1 MYKRLTFKRDPTNEE
16 RILTPFFILTYGTIR
31 GVIVGN
37 TFEVISIDGS
47 RVSYAV
53 AKDHASAKKE
63 LKQQLKD
70 LGVEFLDEVRLKL

>member
-37 TFEVISIDGS
+37 TLEVVSIDGS
-47 RVSYAV
+47 RVFFAV
-53 AKDHASAKKE
+53 SKTQASAKKE
-63 LKQQLKD
+63 LKQQLKN